1 MANGE
6 EGRKFDRD
14 DQLHVVGS
22 VEQLRKVAIELD
34 GEQAMVW
41 FAIGRRERDVGAFPD
56 QIDCDHFSPVWC
68 RAKTGS
74 HLALVGTGQGK
85 RYGTERI
92 DWVEEGR
99 SKGCSQFEYGR
110 TTGRVK
116 AIRGR

>member
-1 MANGE
+1 M
-6 EGRKFDRD
+6 
-14 DQLHVVGS
+14 LVH
-22 VEQLRKVAIELD
+22 
-34 GEQAMVW
+34 
-41 FAIGRRERDVGAFPD
+41 FP
-56 QIDCDHFSPVWC
+56 IRLPVTISPPLVPSH
-68 RAKTGS
+68 TGS
-74 HLALVGTGQGK
+74 YLALVGTGQGK